1 MTEGL
6 EGRDM
11 RSIYTVINSKTQTC
25 AGALSLTHAI
35 INTNTNINTKGQTK
49 TYKHDLAYTQTQKRR
64 RCFLLLAVFSCEIRI
79 KENARNVTWMISYS
93 SKKRNCNWR
102 QRDFQNTAI
111 SKVESESKI
120 GDWNPVPL
128 YLTDLTINRKNNI
141 KIVFSGSELV

>member
-11 RSIYTVINSKTQTC
+11 RSKGGGEGALPLHIDTYTIINSKTQTC

-79 KENARNVTWMISYS
+79 KENARNVT
-93 SKKRNCNWR
+93 
-102 QRDFQNTAI
+102 
-111 SKVESESKI
+111 
-120 GDWNPVPL
+120 
-128 YLTDLTINRKNNI
+128 
-141 KIVFSGSELV
+141 